1 MKTKGGRGI
10 NFWLFCRDPP
20 TSWPSLI
27 NLLKRGFL
35 EIVERWA
42 LGEIADQDVDQDVEA
57 EQHRFIVVIRS
68 CDHFIIVIFL
78 DLFQHY
84 HHSLCE
90 GSMYSGFN
98 GIKLKLSLVI
108 LTWRH
113 RRMGIFFRNIS
124 IVLFCSLA
132 LLEVWHCR
140 PGQILIF
147 QYNHFFSVL
156 FFSKIA
162 SKFFF
167 CTIFSKNLNILT
179 FGFG

>member
-1 MKTKGGRGI
+1 MGILKTKGGRGI

-35 EIVERWA
+35 EIVEQWA

-113 RRMGIFFRNIS
+113 RRMGIFLEIFPLFYFAVRRCWRCGIVGLGKFWFFNIITFFR
-124 IVLFCSLA
+124 
-132 LLEVWHCR
+132 
-140 PGQILIF
+140 
-147 QYNHFFSVL
+147 
-156 FFSKIA
+156 
-162 SKFFF
+162 FFF
-167 CTIFSKNLNILT
+167 LKNCI
-179 FGFG
+179 